1 MATLAFVLSVL
12 LPAPACLSPSYQ
24 SRPPPAGSYQTL
36 LQPFSNR
43 LPLRILSLSGTISL
57 SFVCCPTTVQH
68 NTAVKRSSSLGI
80 GLVFFAHYQSVR
92 ERCGS
97 AQCLRAAH
105 THTYTYTHTI
115 LVKTLESV
123 HFSFLFWKKS
133 ILLFSNDF
141 KLIKSHLQNIS
152 IFEIMFTNNIVNIHF
167 TICNFYFILFIQ
179 RKYKIYIYPLI
190 LLP

>member
-1 MATLAFVLSVL
+1 MRAQSRTYSKLHISNALTITDQLTILFSNKYKSESALSGGHTGLGVRGFVLSVLL

-68 NTAVKRSSSLGI
+68 NTAVKRLSSLWLFIDSLGI

-97 AQCLRAAH
+97 AQCLRAGSVC
-105 THTYTYTHTI
+105 TYTY
-115 LVKTLESV
+115 
-123 HFSFLFWKKS
+123 
-133 ILLFSNDF
+133 
-141 KLIKSHLQNIS
+141 
-152 IFEIMFTNNIVNIHF
+152 IHD
-167 TICNFYFILFIQ
+167 TG
-179 RKYKIYIYPLI
+179 
-190 LLP
+190 